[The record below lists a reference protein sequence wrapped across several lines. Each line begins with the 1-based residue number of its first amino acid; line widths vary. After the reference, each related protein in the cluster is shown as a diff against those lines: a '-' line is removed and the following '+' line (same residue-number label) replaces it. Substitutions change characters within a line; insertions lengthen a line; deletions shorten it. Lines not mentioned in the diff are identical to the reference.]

1 MKKWIALSFAVSVI
15 LGLAVQHNQ
24 QANASPNPATSAL
37 RTATYLE
44 KSFSATHATVTG
56 YEMNDWSSLG
66 STQMSLTDLS
76 RQASRFTQ
84 EFPLQDT
91 KTYKYVATNEFYYEV
106 TGVGPQHT
114 HVTATFTSFVNSL
127 VAGAG
132 SGSNP
137 ASAIGSSPGSGSGS
151 ASGSASSPGPGST
164 SGPTVAASAVASG
177 PAAASTASGSSL
189 MTVRVDGQASSLAG
203 FAPVL
208 QKLETAIASLHVLPQ
223 ISACIEGSTNG
234 TILGDSVTRVVS
246 QAFDAVG
253 AHEVEGLKTNLVTS
267 MSGYSPEE
275 SNVILTN
282 GHPMNLQVALHFDT
296 VTYRTNVL
304 VGTPIITVTY

>member
-24 QANASPNPATSAL
+24 QANASPNPVTSAL

-114 HVTATFTSFVNSL
+114 HVTATLPSLLNSH
-127 VAGAG
+127 VVGAG
-132 SGSNP
+132 SGSDA
-137 ASAIGSSPGSGSGS
+137 ASAIGSSPSSG
-151 ASGSASSPGPGST
+151 SGSASSPGPGST
-164 SGPTVAASAVASG
+164 SGPTVAASA
-177 PAAASTASGSSL
+177 AAAAAVASGSSL

-296 VTYRTNVL
+296 VTHRTNVL